1 MNPQQIADALAS
13 GAIPQTLADSLLAQ
27 WNAAQVARQAAM
39 DADAKLEQWKQDLIA
54 APMHLKSKMA
64 KEKAMDANIL
74 SAYEEDR
81 FTRREMQNLGRRLS
95 WGSRGP
101 GVAASIF

>member
-1 MNPQQIADALAS
+1 MTPQQIADALAA
-13 GAIPQTLADSLLAQ
+13 GAIPQALADRLLAEYY
-27 WNAAQVARQAAM
+27 VTQAGKQKQM

-54 APMHLKSKMA
+54 APMQLKSKMA

-81 FTRREMQNLGRRLS
+81 YTRKEMQSLGRRLS
-95 WGSRGP
+95 WGSRSSG
-101 GVAASIF
+101 GAAIF

>member
-1 MNPQQIADALAS
+1 MTPQQIADALAA
-13 GAIPQTLADSLLAQ
+13 GAIPQALADRLLAKYY
-27 WNAAQVARQAAM
+27 AVQATQQKQM

-54 APMHLKSKMA
+54 APMQLKSKMA

-81 FTRREMQNLGRRLS
+81 YTRKEMQSLGRRLS
-95 WGSRGP
+95 WGSRASG
-101 GVAASIF
+101 GASIF